1 MSGTGSAASSVT
13 AIALGLVGM
22 LAILAGAVVSE
33 LFGPIALALFV
44 VAEAIAAVLIVRRG

>member
-1 MSGTGSAASSVT
+1 MSESGSAASNVT
-13 AIALGLVGM
+13 AIVLGPVGM
-22 LAILAGAVVSE
+22 LAVLAGAVVSE